1 VLLFVYYRLIV
12 TSPITPS
19 TRCYTNCMSEIL
31 DVVNEN
37 DEVIGQA
44 ERDEVHRIGLVCRLI
59 YVCFYTAN
67 GEVILQKRSD
77 TKKNDAGKLTTT
89 VSGHVASGQS
99 YLEAAVRE
107 TLEESGVEVAA
118 SDLTSLGVV
127 RADYIQG
134 TYLSNAMR
142 GLFVYKFN
150 GGVADLK
157 VEDGDGAGFVILPI
171 EELERQLDSEPEK
184 FATVLTD
191 KVGRDLVQG
200 IKALL

>member
-1 VLLFVYYRLIV
+1 
-12 TSPITPS
+12 
-19 TRCYTNCMSEIL
+19 MSEIL
-31 DVVNEN
+31 DVVNDN

-44 ERDEVHRIGLVCRLI
+44 ERDEVHRIGLVCRLA
-59 YVCFYTAN
+59 YVCFYTAG

-89 VSGHVASGQS
+89 VSGHVESGQD

-107 TLEESGVEVAA
+107 TLEESGVEVEA
-118 SDLTSLGVV
+118 SDLVSLGVV
-127 RADYIQG
+127 RADYVQG
-134 TYLSNAMR
+134 DYLSNAMR
-142 GLFVYKFN
+142 GLFAHRFEGDVD
-150 GGVADLK
+150 DLK
-157 VEDGDGAGFVILPI
+157 VEAVDGAGFVKMPI

-200 IKALL
+200 IKNLLNN

>member
-1 VLLFVYYRLIV
+1 
-12 TSPITPS
+12 
-19 TRCYTNCMSEIL
+19 MSEIL
-31 DVVNEN
+31 DVVNER
-37 DEVIGQA
+37 DELIGHA
-44 ERDEVHRIGLVCRLI
+44 ERDEVHRLGLVCRLA
-59 YVCFYTAN
+59 YVCFYTADR
-67 GEVILQKRSD
+67 EVILQKRSD

-89 VSGHVASGQS
+89 VSGHVASGQD

-107 TLEESGVEVAA
+107 TLEESGVEVEA

-142 GLFVYKFN
+142 GLFAYKFD
-150 GGVADLK
+150 GSITDLK
-157 VEDGDGAGFVILPI
+157 VEDIDGAGFVKLPI

-200 IKALL
+200 IKSLLED